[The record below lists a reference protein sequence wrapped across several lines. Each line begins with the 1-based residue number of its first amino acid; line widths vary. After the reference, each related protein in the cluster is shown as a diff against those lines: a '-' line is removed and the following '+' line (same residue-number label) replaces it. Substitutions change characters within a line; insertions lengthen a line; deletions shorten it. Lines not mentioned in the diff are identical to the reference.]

1 MRRNEVI
8 RIQLAPLGL
17 VEVGRI
23 ELTPENVLIII
34 RPTKEYILANYKDID
49 FLNRNG
55 LDFYSLQALFWNQ
68 LFMPN
73 EQRVSEQLLE
83 KFSAMIEGNS
93 KEVPVRLNDGQ
104 MKYEWTADRTTGR
117 IVRTNATYQSKTNGT
132 STLQWNYGD
141 FVAVGS
147 KFFPANH
154 NFKLA
159 TPAVSGKETSFEVT
173 LRLKKIDTDG
183 NFEKKTD
190 VSSRYKQIT
199 VEQAVKRI
207 MNL

>member
-1 MRRNEVI
+1 
-8 RIQLAPLGL
+8 
-17 VEVGRI
+17 
-23 ELTPENVLIII
+23 
-34 RPTKEYILANYKDID
+34 
-49 FLNRNG
+49 
-55 LDFYSLQALFWNQ
+55 
-68 LFMPN
+68 
-73 EQRVSEQLLE
+73 
-83 KFSAMIEGNS
+83 
-93 KEVPVRLNDGQ
+93 